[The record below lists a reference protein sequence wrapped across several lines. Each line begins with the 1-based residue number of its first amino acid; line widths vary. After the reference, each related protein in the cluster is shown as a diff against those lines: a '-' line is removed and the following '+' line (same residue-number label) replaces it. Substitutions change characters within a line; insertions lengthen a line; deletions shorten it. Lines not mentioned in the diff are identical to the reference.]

1 MNPKY
6 SKIFGISSA
15 RYCNGKYK
23 RKKPHEQVFALKSSE
38 HPPIGVLKK
47 RWRVQG
53 GSLGCRTL
61 IINHPPDKAPYTPWQ
76 RIRSWLSSAKGIRAD
91 SVRVVYIKE
100 SRLRPWNLP
109 YSNFSF
115 DPWQSWIDN
124 WKLRIPSRPSR
135 LMLSIN
141 YHPSSII
148 HQLCSVAR
156 AMIRLLS
163 HCQASKES
171 WCGAS

>member
-23 RKKPHEQVFALKSSE
+23 RKKPHEQVFALKSSV
-38 HPPIGVLKK
+38 HRPIGVLKK

-53 GSLGCRTL
+53 GSLGCRAL
-61 IINHPPDKAPYTPWQ
+61 IINHPLTKRPIPLGGESVHGCPLPRVYALIVCVLHAY
-76 RIRSWLSSAKGIRAD
+76 RNRSRA
-91 SVRVVYIKE
+91 SWY
-100 SRLRPWNLP
+100 LP

-124 WKLRIPSRPSR
+124 WELRITSRPSR
-135 LMLSIN
+135 LILSIN
-141 YHPSSII
+141 HRPSAINHHPSTLQRS
-148 HQLCSVAR
+148 
-156 AMIRLLS
+156 
-163 HCQASKES
+163 ES
-171 WCGAS
+171 NDRTT

>member
-23 RKKPHEQVFALKSSE
+23 RKKPHEQVFALKSSI
-38 HPPIGVLKK
+38 HRPIGVLKK

-53 GSLGCRTL
+53 GSLGCRAL
-61 IINHPPDKAPYTPWQ
+61 IINHPLTKRPIPLG
-76 RIRSWLSSAKGIRAD
+76 RESVHGRSLPRVYALIVCVLHVYRNRSRA
-91 SVRVVYIKE
+91 SWY
-100 SRLRPWNLP
+100 LP

-124 WKLRIPSRPSR
+124 WKLTIDNWEFLVGTHVSFV
-135 LMLSIN
+135 
-141 YHPSSII
+141 HQPSSI
-148 HQLCSVAR
+148 
-156 AMIRLLS
+156 S
-163 HCQASKES
+163 HHPSTLQRSES
-171 WCGAS
+171 NDRTT